1 MSASSPRRRGSNLS
15 VTVQRASRASH
26 IPSDAKL
33 RRWARAAAP
42 SGEVT
47 LRYVGAPEGQRLNR
61 EFRKRDYATNVL
73 SFPYGDPGRSAHGD
87 IVICAPVVAAEAREQ
102 RKDVEAHHAHL
113 VVHGV
118 LHLRGYDHEL
128 GEAEAK
134 RMESLERRILRQLG
148 FPDPY

>member
-1 MSASSPRRRGSNLS
+1 MKLE
-15 VTVQRASRASH
+15 VHVQRASRASH

-33 RRWARAAAP
+33 RRFARAAAA

-47 LRYVGAPEGQRLNR
+47 LRYVGAAEARRLNR
-61 EFRKRDYATNVL
+61 EYRERDYATNVL
-73 SFPYGDPGRSAHGD
+73 SFPYGEPGRSARGD
-87 IVICAPVVAAEAREQ
+87 IVICASVVAREAREQ

-128 GEAEAK
+128 GEAGAR